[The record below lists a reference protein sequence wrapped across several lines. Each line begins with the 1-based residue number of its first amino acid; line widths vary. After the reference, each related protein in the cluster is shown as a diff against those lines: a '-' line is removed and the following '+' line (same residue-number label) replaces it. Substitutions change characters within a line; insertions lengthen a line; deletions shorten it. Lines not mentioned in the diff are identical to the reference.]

1 MKIVYAGADA
11 RMSVAPLQALLAA
24 GFDIAAVVT
33 QPDRPVGRK
42 RLLTPNAVKVCAQ
55 GAGLPVYCFERIRDH
70 AAELAALGCGAMV
83 TCAYGQ
89 ILTQEV
95 LDAFP
100 RGVYNIHASL
110 LPPLAGRFPRAA
122 RGAGGRRI
130 YGRHRHAHRTGAG
143 QRRHAAFPPHPRGG
157 KDGGRAPCRALRP
170 GRGGDRRSAQKSG
183 KAAPPCSLRRGK
195 RASPSAKRSRRKT
208 AASIFQNLPKKSAAW
223 CAPCAPNLSPS
234 PRCAGGSSTYWR
246 RSPPLPRRGTGQ
258 PGAVL
263 RADKRGILVQAGEG
277 CVRILSLQFEGGKP
291 LRAADAVN
299 GRKISPGDVLGG

>member
-110 LPPLAGRFPRAA
+110 LPRWRGASPVQHAVLAGDEYT
-122 RGAGGRRI
+122 GVTVM
-130 YGRHRHAHRTGAG
+130 RTELGLDSGDMVTVIA
-143 QRRHAAFPPHPRGG
+143 
-157 KDGGRAPCRALRP
+157 DGP
-170 GRGGDRRSAQKSG
+170 D
-183 KAAPPCSLRRGK
+183 
-195 RASPSAKRSRRKT
+195 
-208 AASIFQNLPKKSAAW
+208 
-223 CAPCAPNLSPS
+223 
-234 PRCAGGSSTYWR
+234 
-246 RSPPLPRRGTGQ
+246 
-258 PGAVL
+258 
-263 RADKRGILVQAGEG
+263 E
-277 CVRILSLQFEGGKP
+277 E
-291 LRAADAVN
+291 DAVAN
-299 GRKISPGDVLGG
+299 MADYLCGKEE